1 MLSPGVYYLQ
11 GGLKIQDSATL
22 SSLPG
27 GVLIYLQNGV
37 SVTNS
42 AQLTLAAPTSGS
54 YSGIGL
60 WDFDGS
66 PINLS
71 GSSSI

>member
-1 MLSPGVYYLQ
+1 MP
-11 GGLKIQDSATL
+11 ATL

-27 GVLIYLQNGV
+27 GAFIYVENGV

-60 WDFDGS
+60 
-66 PINLS
+66 S
-71 GSSSI
+71 GIFITAP